1 MDTQGSVS
9 SENKYLMVFG
19 YQRAEDLK
27 SEDKAAE
34 KQDIMSMMTS
44 RNQGSTH
51 SMKEMIEVILTM
63 GAQNGI
69 HSVFWQDDFKALDF
83 ADRKLITY
91 FYQKIAFDMSKEDYS
106 QFVGV
111 NDISQFGENTAVYNN
126 RIDDTRSFRP
136 YQSPDKEW
144 LETVCESLNQ

>member
-1 MDTQGSVS
+1 
-9 SENKYLMVFG
+9 
-19 YQRAEDLK
+19 
-27 SEDKAAE
+27 
-34 KQDIMSMMTS
+34 
-44 RNQGSTH
+44 
-51 SMKEMIEVILTM
+51 MKEMIEVILTM

-111 NDISQFGENTAVYNN
+111 NDISQLGENTAVYNN